1 MYTDYYLRFSDQ
13 EQATGVLYTT
23 HPAVTDDDGN
33 VLVEG
38 YLTPNYAN
46 IDVLGVLYERN
57 DDPEA
62 EPVPLQGWH
71 VNVRV
76 LSGEESAILDQYAV
90 NPTLPRRVWG

>member
-1 MYTDYYLRFSDQ
+1 MYTDYYLRFTD
-13 EQATGVLYTT
+13 EPQANSVLYIT

-33 VLVEG
+33 VLAEG
-38 YLTPNYAN
+38 YLTPHYAN

-62 EPVPLQGWH
+62 EPVPLDGWH

-76 LSGEESAILDQYAV
+76 VPGEESAILDPYAV
-90 NPTLPRRVWG
+90 HPTLPRRVWA

>member
-1 MYTDYYLRFSDQ
+1 MYADYYLKFDSEAD
-13 EQATGVLYTT
+13 ATAVLY
-23 HPAVTDDDGN
+23 DGETARY
-33 VLVEG
+33 V
-38 YLTPNYAN
+38 N

-76 LSGEESAILDQYAV
+76 VPGEESAILDPYAV
-90 NPTLPRRVWG
+90 HPTLPRRVWA